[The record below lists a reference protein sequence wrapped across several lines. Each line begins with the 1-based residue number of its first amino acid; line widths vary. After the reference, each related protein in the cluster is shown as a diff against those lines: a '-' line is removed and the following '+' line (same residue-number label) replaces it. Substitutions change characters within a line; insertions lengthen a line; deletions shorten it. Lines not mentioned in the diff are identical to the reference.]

1 MLCIIFQKLL
11 NQEKAGKSKEDR
23 SKDVQ
28 VEDVQVDT
36 QLVRITLKMR
46 QKAMMCQ
53 NNIFTEK
60 KPREIYSTEDQITQ
74 EIFDDDLHEDIQATE
89 LVTQA
94 NN

>member
-46 QKAMMCQ
+46 QKVMMCQ

-60 KPREIYSTEDQITQ
+60 KQGKFTAPKTKLLRKSLMM
-74 EIFDDDLHEDIQATE
+74 IFTKTYKL
-89 LVTQA
+89 L
-94 NN
+94 N